1 MAEKPPELH
10 RGGAGCEIHRRPG
23 HPTQNARQ
31 LEVGESTARLLREEG
46 APESALRRIFH
57 FLKRLGEDGPI
68 GSSVW

>member
-1 MAEKPPELH
+1 MVLDAKFIDAPDIL
-10 RGGAGCEIHRRPG
+10 RKMLDSI
-23 HPTQNARQ
+23 
-31 LEVGESTARLLREEG
+31 EVGESTARLLREEG